1 MGERRQR
8 VRKGCSWIIMTL
20 LLMTLVFAEGS
31 YQVQAATTISV
42 SYDMSQIADV
52 RVNNTHVFNGSGSVT
67 ADENSANEIFLQT
80 HPSRVFK
87 TITINGTDVTNLFT
101 MTEGKTKAVCNN
113 YEPASVYRIEV
124 TTESDGRYSIQWA
137 YDDAFGQ
144 DALVEHGRVEVIS
157 IGGNTVNETQGPVY
171 VEAGKRVKIRLI
183 PNYGYQISGVSLNG
197 GASLS
202 AESERSIFTF
212 TMPAAHIHLKGIFS
226 AASDTVVNQAGDV
239 VSSGTL
245 GNGKAVA
252 DNGTAEMTLSNA
264 NMDVGSLPG
273 NASLLDG
280 EEQDQTKKIQ
290 SVDITTKQKLSK
302 GDGTYW
308 ETPKSDLTGEAEISL
323 KMKQSAAGYAV
334 IREHNG
340 EYKDIPSNYDP
351 STEILQFGSD
361 QFSTYILV
369 PLTTAKNNY
378 MPISPATGGNTVK
391 TGKEKASGGHIHSY
405 EWQTIQTAT
414 AEQDGLEAYAC
425 TICGSYQESV
435 PVSAYGYACTEA
447 AKKLVTAK
455 QGQTITL
462 DMGRWCSY
470 PRWFM
475 EKIAERNDL
484 TVKLQFE
491 YLHKQYE
498 VTIPA
503 GKAVDTACDW
513 YGPLKLCELYGY
525 TVQ

>member
-1 MGERRQR
+1 MRERRQR
-8 VRKGCSWIIMTL
+8 VRKSCSWIIMTL
-20 LLMTLVFAEGS
+20 MIVILVFAEGS
-31 YQVQAATTISV
+31 YQVQAADTIQVIYDV
-42 SYDMSQIADV
+42 SQVADI
-52 RVNNTHVFNGSGSVT
+52 RVNDTPVSSGNGFVT
-67 ADENSANEIFLQT
+67 ADANNTNKIFLQT
-80 HPSRVFK
+80 HPSQVFK
-87 TITINGTDVTNLFT
+87 TITINGTDVTNRFT
-101 MTEGKTKAVCNN
+101 MTDGNTKAVCNN
-113 YEPASVYRIEV
+113 YGTASEYRIAV
-124 TTESDGRYSIQWA
+124 TTESDGRYCIQWA

-144 DALVEHGRVEVIS
+144 DALVENGKVEVIEVD
-157 IGGNTVNETQGPVY
+157 GNTVNATQGPVY

-202 AESERSIFTF
+202 AENKTSTFTF
-212 TMPAAHIHLKGIFS
+212 TMPATHIHLKGIFA

-239 VSSGTL
+239 VSSGML
-245 GNGKAVA
+245 GNGKAIA

-264 NMDVGSLPG
+264 VSDVGSLPG
-273 NASLLDG
+273 KASLSDG

-290 SVDITTKQKLSK
+290 SVDITTRQKLSR

-308 ETPKSDLTGEAEISL
+308 ETPKTDLSGEAEVSL
-323 KMKQSAAGYAV
+323 KMEQSATGYAV

-340 EYKDIPSNYDP
+340 EYKDIPSSYNP
-351 STEILQFGSD
+351 STGILQFGSD
-361 QFSTYILV
+361 KFSTYILV

-378 MPISPATGGNTVK
+378 IPISPEAGGNTAK

-405 EWQTIQTAT
+405 EWQMVQTAT

-435 PVSAYGYACTEA
+435 PVSAYSYACTEA

-455 QGQTITL
+455 QEQMVTL

>member
-1 MGERRQR
+1 M
-8 VRKGCSWIIMTL
+8 
-20 LLMTLVFAEGS
+20 
-31 YQVQAATTISV
+31 
-42 SYDMSQIADV
+42 
-52 RVNNTHVFNGSGSVT
+52 
-67 ADENSANEIFLQT
+67 
-80 HPSRVFK
+80 
-87 TITINGTDVTNLFT
+87 
-101 MTEGKTKAVCNN
+101 
-113 YEPASVYRIEV
+113 
-124 TTESDGRYSIQWA
+124 
-137 YDDAFGQ
+137 
-144 DALVEHGRVEVIS
+144 
-157 IGGNTVNETQGPVY
+157 
-171 VEAGKRVKIRLI
+171 
-183 PNYGYQISGVSLNG
+183 
-197 GASLS
+197 
-202 AESERSIFTF
+202 
-212 TMPAAHIHLKGIFS
+212 
-226 AASDTVVNQAGDV
+226 

-264 NMDVGSLPG
+264 KMDVGSLPG

-340 EYKDIPSNYDP
+340 EYKDIPSSYNP
-351 STEILQFGSD
+351 STGILQFGSD
-361 QFSTYILV
+361 RFSTYILV

-378 MPISPATGGNTVK
+378 MPISPAAGENTVK

-414 AEQDGLEAYAC
+414 DEQDGLEA
-425 TICGSYQESV
+425 
-435 PVSAYGYACTEA
+435 YACTEA

-455 QGQTITL
+455 QGQTVTL

>member
-252 DNGTAEMTLSNA
+252 DNGTAEMILSNA
-264 NMDVGSLPG
+264 VPDVGSLPG

>member
-1 MGERRQR
+1 MRERRQR
-8 VRKGCSWIIMTL
+8 VRKSCSWILMTL

-31 YQVQAATTISV
+31 FQVQAAETISV
-42 SYDMSQIADV
+42 IYDMSQIADV
-52 RVNNTHVFNGSGSVT
+52 RVNSMAVSNGSRSVT
-67 ADENSANEIFLQT
+67 ADENNANEIFLQT
-80 HPSRVFK
+80 HPSQVFK
-87 TITINGTDVTNLFT
+87 TITINGTDVTNRFA
-101 MTEGKTKAVCNN
+101 MTEGKTKAICSN
-113 YEPASVYRIEV
+113 YETAPEYRIAV
-124 TTESDGRYSIQWA
+124 TTESDGRYCIQWA

-144 DALVEHGRVEVIS
+144 DALVEHGRVEVIEVD
-157 IGGNTVNETQGPVY
+157 GNAVNATQGPVY
-171 VEAGKRVKIRLI
+171 IETGKSVKIKLI
-183 PNYGYQISGVSLNG
+183 PNYGYQISGVILNG

-202 AESERSIFTF
+202 AENETSTFTF
-212 TMPAAHIHLKGIFS
+212 TMPAAHIHLKGIFL

-264 NMDVGSLPG
+264 KMDVGSLPG

-280 EEQDQTKKIQ
+280 EEQDQTKNIQ
-290 SVDITTKQKLSK
+290 SVDIATKQKLSK

-323 KMKQSAAGYAV
+323 KMEQSAAGYAV

-340 EYKDIPSNYDP
+340 EYKDIPSSYNP
-351 STEILQFGSD
+351 STGILQFGSD
-361 QFSTYILV
+361 KFSKYILV

-378 MPISPATGGNTVK
+378 TPISPAAEGNTVK

-405 EWQTIQTAT
+405 EWQTIQNAT

-425 TICGSYQESV
+425 TICGSYQERV
-435 PVSAYGYACTEA
+435 PVSAYSYACTEA

-455 QGQTITL
+455 QEQMVTL

>member
-1 MGERRQR
+1 MRERRQR
-8 VRKGCSWIIMTL
+8 VRKSCLWILMTL
-20 LLMTLVFAEGS
+20 LLLTLVFAEGS
-31 YQVQAATTISV
+31 FQVQAAETISV
-42 SYDMSQIADV
+42 IYDMSQIADV
-52 RVNNTHVFNGSGSVT
+52 RVNSMAVSNGSGSVT
-67 ADENSANEIFLQT
+67 ADENNANEIFLQT
-80 HPSRVFK
+80 HPSQVFK
-87 TITINGTDVTNLFT
+87 TITISGTDVTNRFT
-101 MTEGKTKAVCNN
+101 MTEGKTKAICSN
-113 YEPASVYRIEV
+113 YETAPEYRIAV

-144 DALVEHGRVEVIS
+144 DALVEHGKVEVIEVD
-157 IGGNTVNETQGPVY
+157 GNTVNAAQGPVY
-171 VEAGKRVKIRLI
+171 IETGKRVKIRLI
-183 PNYGYQISGVSLNG
+183 PDYGYQISGVSLNG

-202 AESERSIFTF
+202 AENATSIFTF

-264 NMDVGSLPG
+264 NMDVGSLPE

-308 ETPKSDLTGEAEISL
+308 ETPKTDLSGEAEVSM
-323 KMKQSAAGYAV
+323 KMEQSATGYAV

-340 EYKDIPSNYDP
+340 EYKDIPSSYNP
-351 STEILQFGSD
+351 STGILQFGSD
-361 QFSTYILV
+361 KFSKYILV

-378 MPISPATGGNTVK
+378 TPISPTAEGNTVK

-405 EWQTIQTAT
+405 EWQTIQNAT

-435 PVSAYGYACTEA
+435 PVSAYSYACTEA

>member
-1 MGERRQR
+1 MCKRGIRGFIHE
-8 VRKGCSWIIMTL
+8 K
-20 LLMTLVFAEGS
+20 
-31 YQVQAATTISV
+31 
-42 SYDMSQIADV
+42 
-52 RVNNTHVFNGSGSVT
+52 
-67 ADENSANEIFLQT
+67 NSA
-80 HPSRVFK
+80 
-87 TITINGTDVTNLFT
+87 
-101 MTEGKTKAVCNN
+101 
-113 YEPASVYRIEV
+113 
-124 TTESDGRYSIQWA
+124 
-137 YDDAFGQ
+137 
-144 DALVEHGRVEVIS
+144 
-157 IGGNTVNETQGPVY
+157 
-171 VEAGKRVKIRLI
+171 
-183 PNYGYQISGVSLNG
+183 
-197 GASLS
+197 
-202 AESERSIFTF
+202 AESETSTFTF
-212 TMPAAHIHLKGIFS
+212 IMPAAHIHLKGIFS

-264 NMDVGSLPG
+264 KMDVGSLPE

-308 ETPKSDLTGEAEISL
+308 ETPKSYLTGEVEISL
-323 KMKQSAAGYAV
+323 KMEQSAAGYAV

-340 EYKDIPSNYDP
+340 EYKNIPSNYDP

-378 MPISPATGGNTVK
+378 TPISPAAGENTVK

-425 TICGSYQESV
+425 T
-435 PVSAYGYACTEA
+435 EA

-462 DMGRWCSY
+462 NMGRWCSY

-513 YGPLKLCELYGY
+513 YGPLKPCELYGY

>member
-8 VRKGCSWIIMTL
+8 VRKSCSWIIMTL
-20 LLMTLVFAEGS
+20 MMVALVFTGGTFR
-31 YQVQAATTISV
+31 VQAAETISV
-42 SYDMSQIADV
+42 IYDMSQIADV
-52 RVNNTHVFNGSGSVT
+52 RVNNTPVLNGSGSVT
-67 ADENSANEIFLQT
+67 ADANKANNIFLQT
-80 HPSRVFK
+80 HPSQIFK
-87 TITINGTDVTNLFT
+87 TITINGTDVTNRFT
-101 MTEGKTKAVCNN
+101 MSDGKTKAVCNN

-157 IGGNTVNETQGPVY
+157 IDGNTVNETQGPVY
-171 VEAGKRVKIRLI
+171 IETGKSVKIRLI
-183 PNYGYQISGVSLNG
+183 PDYGYQISGVSLNG

-202 AESERSIFTF
+202 AESETSTFTF

-239 VSSGTL
+239 VSSGML

-264 NMDVGSLPG
+264 KMDVGRLPG

-308 ETPKSDLTGEAEISL
+308 ETPKTDLAGEAEISL
-323 KMKQSAAGYAV
+323 KMEQSAAGYAV

-340 EYKDIPSNYDP
+340 EYKDIPSSYNP
-351 STEILQFGSD
+351 STGILQFGSD

-378 MPISPATGGNTVK
+378 TPISLEAGGNTRK

-405 EWQTIQTAT
+405 EWQTIQSAT

-503 GKAVDTACDW
+503 EKAVDTACDW